1 MNKYEGTSLVL
12 NLLDRNKCKNLE
24 KLLDR
29 DHRLPMRL
37 KNIILLTAATWRFRH
52 SGVDRKKTLQEHFR
66 ARIFAI
72 FLLFALHIFLLK

>member
-1 MNKYEGTSLVL
+1 
-12 NLLDRNKCKNLE
+12 
-24 KLLDR
+24 
-29 DHRLPMRL
+29 MRL

-72 FLLFALHIFLLK
+72 FFAFCFAYIPLKVNIARFDRVFSLFPTFAGEVKRQMYRN